1 MKIFSNANHALKNR
15 CLNVYSNFQPF
26 TFYLTFFELDITFIK
41 VYTNF
46 YHLNFLMSATGERV
60 ADIAYLKAEL
70 NTEINLMEQEMVNL
84 EVSYNA
90 FLLCMPFYYIHG
102 LSC

>member
-1 MKIFSNANHALKNR
+1 
-15 CLNVYSNFQPF
+15 
-26 TFYLTFFELDITFIK
+26 
-41 VYTNF
+41 
-46 YHLNFLMSATGERV
+46 MSATGERV

-90 FLLCMPFYYIHG
+90 FLLCMPFNYIHG